1 MNLLLGDPGYHK
13 FIFFSVDVNYSDGY
27 INIVFIE
34 LAEWRIYI
42 TMKLS
47 YQRLRRYYMKR
58 PVVHILLLALFFF
71 GCETQSRFVLTG
83 VKQSPLAE
91 NAEVKVVAWGDP
103 GNYEAIG
110 IADVGQYNLEERIQ
124 VAKRIA
130 RLHGGDVIMPKGL
143 RDVESIK
150 EDSSEGYLI
159 QSFLILKTK
168 EEMPEVA
175 MVKDVGKIEKKE
187 AVKDDLEKA
196 PEESPKKYTN
206 LPRAT
211 FKLLINDYRSLKGE
225 LFIGSLYPKRYFK
238 MPRRL
243 RAYAAGGKK
252 LVLVSTRSG
261 KYKIFLFVPESMTE
275 KLQGIIKSQG
285 KLNFVYTPVD
295 VYVTAREKYP
305 VLEFVDE
312 IKE

>member
-1 MNLLLGDPGYHK
+1 
-13 FIFFSVDVNYSDGY
+13 
-27 INIVFIE
+27 
-34 LAEWRIYI
+34 
-42 TMKLS
+42 
-47 YQRLRRYYMKR
+47 MKR
-58 PVVHILLLALFFF
+58 LILHIVLLSLFFY
-71 GCETQSRFVLTG
+71 GCETQSSFVLTG

-110 IADVGQYNLEERIQ
+110 IADVGQYNLEERILE
-124 VAKRIA
+124 AKRIA

-143 RDVESIK
+143 RDKESVK
-150 EDSSEGYLI
+150 DDSGEGYLL

-187 AVKDDLEKA
+187 DVQEDVEKSSI
-196 PEESPKKYTN
+196 ESPKKYAN
-206 LPRAT
+206 LPKAT
-211 FKLLINDYRSLKGE
+211 IKLLINDYRSLKGE
-225 LFIGSLYPKRYFK
+225 LFRGSLYPKRYFK

-243 RAYAAGGKK
+243 RSHARGGKK

-261 KYKIFLFVPESMTE
+261 KYKIFLFVPESM
-275 KLQGIIKSQG
+275 KGRLQGIIKNQG

-295 VYVTAREKYP
+295 VYVTARGKYP

>member
-1 MNLLLGDPGYHK
+1 
-13 FIFFSVDVNYSDGY
+13 
-27 INIVFIE
+27 
-34 LAEWRIYI
+34 
-42 TMKLS
+42 
-47 YQRLRRYYMKR
+47 MKR
-58 PVVHILLLALFFF
+58 LILHIVLLSLFFY

-124 VAKRIA
+124 EAKRIA

-143 RDVESIK
+143 RNTESMK
-150 EDSSEGYLI
+150 DNNGEGYLL
-159 QSFLILKTK
+159 QSFIILKTK

-187 AVKDDLEKA
+187 DMQDDVAKSSR
-196 PEESPKKYTN
+196 ESPKQYTN

-211 FKLLINDYRSLKGE
+211 YKLLINDYRSLKGE
-225 LFIGSLYPKRYFK
+225 LFRGSLYPKRYFK

-243 RAYAAGGKK
+243 RSHAGGDKK

-261 KYKIFLFVPESMTE
+261 KYKLFLFVPESMTDR
-275 KLQGIIKSQG
+275 LQGIIKNQG